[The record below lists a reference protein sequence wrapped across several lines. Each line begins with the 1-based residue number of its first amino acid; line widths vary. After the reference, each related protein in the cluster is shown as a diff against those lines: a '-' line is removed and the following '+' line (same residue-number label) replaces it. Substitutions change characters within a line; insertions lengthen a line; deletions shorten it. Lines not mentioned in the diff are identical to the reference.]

1 MKPLGEELQEIRE
14 EFDRNFVHVRNNEPK
29 DDQFAG
35 EKYLP
40 RKVKDF
46 YEQKIRQLVE
56 EREKEFKI
64 ARAREITNLM
74 DKDEYVKNSW
84 CQSYIEDTEYD
95 DSMDR
100 ADEYDEMASLVEKLD
115 NEENGFIDPKD
126 LPF

>member
-1 MKPLGEELQEIRE
+1 MKPLDEELQEVDGELEDWFINNTTMRMGLV
-14 EFDRNFVHVRNNEPK
+14 DRNRLSKWIES
-29 DDQFAG
+29 
-35 EKYLP
+35 
-40 RKVKDF
+40 
-46 YEQKIRQLVE
+46 KIRQLVE